1 MTAVLSQSFYVEQVN
16 NVTVVCFTVP
26 SIDDT
31 NYEFMSDDLFELV
44 EHVTANGPIQVVLDL
59 GSLKSIDDWGVAMLR
74 AFDETIESY
83 GGSTIFCRI
92 PASVRTELEDSGLS
106 DHLRISDTRTE
117 AVWSF

>member
-1 MTAVLSQSFYVEQVN
+1 MTAVLSQGFYVEQVH

-26 SIDDT
+26 SIDDA
-31 NYEFMSDDLFELV
+31 NYEFISDDLFELV

-74 AFDETIESY
+74 AFDETIDSY

-92 PASVRTELEDSGLS
+92 PQTVFAALQESGLS
-106 DHLRISDTRTE
+106 KSLRISDTRTE